1 MNQVNF
7 CNPPAFDEIG
17 VKALYEKVLKRPGM
31 DQYFPGKLP
40 KGKQMSKPYMYNVS
54 NTIHPDEVKA
64 VIEHANKVRYGIT
77 NEKVKQESIIIT
89 E

>member
-1 MNQVNF
+1 
-7 CNPPAFDEIG
+7 
-17 VKALYEKVLKRPGM
+17 
-31 DQYFPGKLP
+31 
-40 KGKQMSKPYMYNVS
+40 MYNVW

-77 NEKVKQESIIIT
+77 NDKVKQESIIIT